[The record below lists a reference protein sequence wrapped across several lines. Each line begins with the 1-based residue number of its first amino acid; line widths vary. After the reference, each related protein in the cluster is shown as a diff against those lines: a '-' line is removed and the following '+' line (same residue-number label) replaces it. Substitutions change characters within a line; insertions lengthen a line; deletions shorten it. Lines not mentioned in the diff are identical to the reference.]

1 MKDLN
6 RKRKLRHHPDPARL
20 ITSADRMEE
29 VRIDKYLWSIRVYKT
44 RTDATDACKG
54 GKVRVNGSDIKPSKS
69 VKVGDVIVARK
80 GAVAYTYRVLQL
92 IDKRQG
98 AKLVPNYAENL
109 TPPEELAKLRAPVE
123 TFFLKRDRGAG
134 RPTKKD
140 RRQMED
146 LWDNLSFDVPD
157 DIAEM
162 IASDYDFED

>member
-1 MKDLN
+1 
-6 RKRKLRHHPDPARL
+6 
-20 ITSADRMEE
+20 MEE
-29 VRIDKYLWSIRVYKT
+29 VRLDKYLWAIRVYKT

-54 GKVRVNGSDIKPSKS
+54 GKVRVNGNDVKPSKV
-69 VKVGDVIVARK
+69 VKVGDTIVARK
-80 GAVAYTYRVLQL
+80 GAVTYTYKVIQL

-98 AKLVPNYAENL
+98 AKLVPDFAENL
-109 TPPEELAKLRAPVE
+109 TSAEELAKLRAPVE

-157 DIAEM
+157 DIAEL
-162 IASDYDFED
+162 IASDYDFEDED

>member
-1 MKDLN
+1 
-6 RKRKLRHHPDPARL
+6 
-20 ITSADRMEE
+20 MEE

-54 GKVRVNGSDIKPSKS
+54 GKVRVNGADTKPSKQ
-69 VKVGDVIVARK
+69 VKVGDMIVARK
-80 GAVAYTYRVLQL
+80 GAVTYTYKVIQL

-98 AKLVPNYAENL
+98 ARLVPLYAENL

-123 TFFLKRDRGAG
+123 TFFLKRDRGTG

-146 LWDNLSFDVPD
+146 LWSNLSFDVPD
-157 DIAEM
+157 DIADL
-162 IASDYDFED
+162 IASEFDFDEDDD

>member
-1 MKDLN
+1 
-6 RKRKLRHHPDPARL
+6 
-20 ITSADRMEE
+20 MEE
-29 VRIDKYLWSIRVYKT
+29 LRIDKYLWAIRVYKT

-54 GKVRVNGSDIKPSKS
+54 GKVRLNGADTKPSKL
-69 VKVGDVIVARK
+69 VKPGDMIVARK
-80 GAVAYTYRVLQL
+80 GAVTYTYKVIQL

-146 LWDNLSFDVPD
+146 LWSNLSFDVPD
-157 DIAEM
+157 DIAEI
-162 IASDYDFED
+162 IASDFDFDSDSDDFFEDDME

>member
-1 MKDLN
+1 
-6 RKRKLRHHPDPARL
+6 
-20 ITSADRMEE
+20 MEE
-29 VRIDKYLWSIRVYKT
+29 LRIDKYLWAIRVYKT

-54 GKVRVNGSDIKPSKS
+54 GKVRINGADTKPSKL
-69 VKVGDVIVARK
+69 VKPGDMIVARK
-80 GAVAYTYRVLQL
+80 GAVTYTYKVIQL

-140 RRQMED
+140 RRQMEG
-146 LWDNLSFDVPD
+146 LWSNLSFDVPD
-157 DIAEM
+157 DIAEI
-162 IASDYDFED
+162 IASDFDFDSDSDDFFEDDIE

>member
-1 MKDLN
+1 
-6 RKRKLRHHPDPARL
+6 
-20 ITSADRMEE
+20 MEE
-29 VRIDKYLWSIRVYKT
+29 LRIDKYLWAIRVYKT

-54 GKVRVNGSDIKPSKS
+54 GKVRINGADTKPSKL
-69 VKVGDVIVARK
+69 VKPGDMLVARK
-80 GAVAYTYRVLQL
+80 GAVTYTYKVIQL

-146 LWDNLSFDVPD
+146 LWSNLSFDVPD
-157 DIAEM
+157 DIAEI
-162 IASDYDFED
+162 IASDFDFDSDSDDFFEDDME